1 MFMKLLWILLSL
13 SMLSSPVFANV
24 VIDGFKMPESVA
36 QDKDGNIY
44 VSEIGER
51 DVDKDGKITMI
62 DKSGKRITI
71 VDDLYDPKGLVLFD
85 NKLYVTDRDVVVKV
99 DLKSKSSAVHAGTM
113 QFPRSPVFLNDI
125 DVDDK
130 GNLYVS
136 DSGDFKSTGQI
147 FVIKTSG
154 EIETIFE
161 DERNLI
167 KAPNGL
173 LLDGDSLY
181 ILDWAGEF
189 FQADLN
195 KKSFKKIADGING
208 GDGIAKVKET
218 FFLSS
223 WLEGRLYKLI
233 DGKAELVSDKFE
245 AAADISLSQDNK
257 KVYVPDMKAG
267 TLTILDLN

>member
-1 MFMKLLWILLSL
+1 MKLLWILLGL
-13 SMLSSPVFANV
+13 SMLSSSVFADV

-85 NKLYVTDRDVVVKV
+85 NKLYVTDRDVVVEV
-99 DLKSKSSAVHAGTM
+99 DLKSKSSAVYAGTM

-147 FVIKTSG
+147 FVIKTTG

-173 LLDGDSLY
+173 LLDGDTLY

-195 KKSFKKIADGING
+195 KKSFKKIADGFNG
-208 GDGIAKVKET
+208 GDGIAKVKGT

-223 WLEGRLYKLI
+223 WLEGKLYKLI
-233 DGKAELVSDKFE
+233 DGKAELVNDKFE

>member
-1 MFMKLLWILLSL
+1 MKLLWILLSL
-13 SMLSSPVFANV
+13 SMLSSSVFADV

-71 VDDLYDPKGLVLFD
+71 VDDLYDPKGLVLFG
-85 NKLYVTDRDVVVKV
+85 NKLYVTDRDVVVEV
-99 DLKSKSSAVHAGTM
+99 DLKSKSSAVYAGTM

-147 FVIKTSG
+147 FVIKTTG

-173 LLDGDSLY
+173 LLDGETLF

-195 KKSFKKIADGING
+195 KKSFKKIADGFNG

-223 WLEGRLYKLI
+223 WLEGKLYKLI

>member
-1 MFMKLLWILLSL
+1 MKLLWILLSL
-13 SMLSSPVFANV
+13 SMLSSSVFADA

-71 VDDLYDPKGLVLFD
+71 VDDLYDPKGLVLFG
-85 NKLYVTDRDVVVKV
+85 NKLYVTDRDVVVEV
-99 DLKSKSSAVHAGTM
+99 DLKSKSSAVYAGTM

-147 FVIKTSG
+147 FVIKTTG

-173 LLDGDSLY
+173 LLDGETLY

-195 KKSFKKIADGING
+195 KKSFKKIADGFNG
-208 GDGIAKVKET
+208 GDGIAKVKGT

-223 WLEGRLYKLI
+223 WLEGKLYKLI

>member
-1 MFMKLLWILLSL
+1 MKLLWILLSL
-13 SMLSSPVFANV
+13 SMLSSSVFADV

-85 NKLYVTDRDVVVKV
+85 NKLYVTDRDVVVEV
-99 DLKSKSSAVHAGTM
+99 DLKSKSSAVYAGTM

-147 FVIKTSG
+147 FVIKTTG

-173 LLDGDSLY
+173 LLDGETLY

-195 KKSFKKIADGING
+195 KKSFKKIADGFNG

-223 WLEGRLYKLI
+223 WLEGKLYKLI
-233 DGKAELVSDKFE
+233 DGKAELVSDQFE

>member
-1 MFMKLLWILLSL
+1 MKLLWILLSL
-13 SMLSSPVFANV
+13 CMLSSSVFADV

-71 VDDLYDPKGLVLFD
+71 VDDLYDPKGLVLFG
-85 NKLYVTDRDVVVKV
+85 NKLYVTDRDVVVEV
-99 DLKSKSSAVHAGTM
+99 DLKSKSSAVYAGTM

-147 FVIKTSG
+147 FVIKTTG

-173 LLDGDSLY
+173 LLDGETLY

-195 KKSFKKIADGING
+195 KKSFKKIADGFNG

-223 WLEGRLYKLI
+223 WLEGKLYKLV
-233 DGKAELVSDKFE
+233 DGKAELVSDQFE

>member
-1 MFMKLLWILLSL
+1 
-13 SMLSSPVFANV
+13 MLSSSVFADV

-71 VDDLYDPKGLVLFD
+71 VDDLYDPKGLVLFG
-85 NKLYVTDRDVVVKV
+85 NKL
-99 DLKSKSSAVHAGTM
+99 HAGTM

-147 FVIKTSG
+147 FVIKTTG

-173 LLDGDSLY
+173 LLDGETLF

-195 KKSFKKIADGING
+195 KKSFKKIADGFNG

-223 WLEGRLYKLI
+223 WLEGKLYKLI

>member
-1 MFMKLLWILLSL
+1 MTMRLLWILLSL
-13 SMLSSPVFANV
+13 SLLSSSVFADV
-24 VIDGFKMPESVA
+24 VIQGFKMPESVA

-62 DKSGKRITI
+62 DKNGKLTTI

-85 NKLYVTDRDVVVKV
+85 NKLYVTDRDVVVEV
-99 DLKSKSSAVHAGTM
+99 DIENKTSAVYAGTM

-147 FVIKTSG
+147 FIIKTSG

-161 DERNLI
+161 DERNLV

-173 LLDGDSLY
+173 LLDGDTLY
-181 ILDWAGEF
+181 VLDWAGEF
-189 FQADLN
+189 FEADLN
-195 KKSFKKIADGING
+195 KKSFKKIAEGFNG
-208 GDGIAKVKET
+208 GDGIAKVKDT

-223 WLEGRLYKLI
+223 WLEGKLYKLI
-233 DGKAELVSDKFE
+233 AGKAELINDKFE

-257 KVYVPDMKAG
+257 KVYIPDMKAG
-267 TLTILDLN
+267 TLTILDVN